1 MAPVRHST
9 LAAFYS
15 RHLALHEGSILEW
28 TDLEPARRIALNA
41 VHVAVARNESYAIDR
56 SGRLLQWSIDSPQ
69 PRVFAE
75 HIAHASA
82 GESAVLAVTTDG
94 LLIKRAPGASVWTE
108 VASDVVQGWVG
119 DSSDY
124 YIARDGRL
132 HVSGLAHRGQYGD
145 GLLTAVD
152 GWKHVAN
159 DVVHVCAHTGHAVLL
174 KSGGTAE
181 GTGGNRFGPLGHH
194 GFGDKA
200 DRWGTIF
207 EDATHIATG
216 ARNTLAIRSDGT
228 LWVWGE
234 HVGLDPVHVMD
245 DVSDVACGDHHAIAR
260 TRDERL
266 WFWALGAPPTR
277 LLSM

>member
-1 MAPVRHST
+1 MAPLRLST
-9 LAAFYS
+9 LASFYS
-15 RHLALHEGSILEW
+15 RHLALHEGGILEW
-28 TDLEPARRIALNA
+28 TDVEPARRIDLSA
-41 VHVAVARNESYAIDR
+41 VHVTVARNDSYAIDR

-69 PRVFAE
+69 PRVCAE

-94 LLIKRAPGASVWTE
+94 ILIKRTPGASAWIE
-108 VASDVVQGWVG
+108 VASDVVHGWIG

-132 HVSGLAHRGQYGD
+132 YVSGLAHRGQYGD
-145 GLLTAVD
+145 GLLTKVD
-152 GWKHVAN
+152 GWKHVAD

-174 KSGGTAE
+174 KSDGTVE
-181 GTGGNRFGPLGHH
+181 GTGGNRYGPLGQH

-234 HVGLDPVHVMD
+234 HVGLDPVHVLD

-260 TRDERL
+260 TRDGRL
-266 WFWALGAPPTR
+266 WFWALGALPKR
-277 LLSM
+277 LSM

>member
-1 MAPVRHST
+1 MAPLRLST

-15 RHLALHEGSILEW
+15 RHLALHEGGILEW
-28 TDLEPARRIALNA
+28 TDVEPARSIDLTA
-41 VHVAVARNESYAIDR
+41 VHVTVARNGSYAIDR

-69 PRVFAE
+69 PRVCAE

-94 LLIKRAPGASVWTE
+94 ILIKRTPGASAWIE
-108 VASDVVQGWVG
+108 VASDVVQGWIG

-132 HVSGLAHRGQYGD
+132 YVSGLAHRGQYGD
-145 GLLTAVD
+145 GLLTKVD
-152 GWKHVAN
+152 RWKHVAD

-174 KSGGTAE
+174 KSDGMVE
-181 GTGGNRFGPLGHH
+181 GTGGNRYGPLGQH

-216 ARNTLAIRSDGT
+216 ARNTLAIRSDRT

-234 HVGLDPVHVMD
+234 HVGLDPVHVLD
-245 DVSDVACGDHHAIAR
+245 DVSDIACGDHHAIAR
-260 TRDERL
+260 TRNGRL
-266 WFWALGAPPTR
+266 WFWALGALPKR
-277 LLSM
+277 LSI